1 MDIIILETAIAELLN
16 FPSIP
21 TVVTVNEYTE
31 IANYYSTPKSGQFVT
46 GMLYGIINQLKS
58 DGTLVKE

>member
-1 MDIIILETAIAELLN
+1 M
-16 FPSIP
+16 
-21 TVVTVNEYTE
+21 TVNEYTE
-31 IANYYSTPKSGQFVT
+31 IANYYSTAKSGQFVT